1 MSAPLTAWESG
12 AENEVFVVEVALVS
26 QRGSGKR
33 LAGFELLVASTYF
46 VKKKKGGGR
55 QARSVRTRTD
65 ASCALEQPVD
75 LEDLT
80 GTTLPA
86 TNPSSIFCSLLSY
99 IFAFFL
105 KKKERLKQLLGDA
118 CDRCCVLLSGEQC
131 LELGKLSLRK
141 ISAAVSKRVPPK
153 SWSLGHAQT
162 MHVIV
167 GAGYSFKDLNFG
179 SLYESLS
186 SIWR

>member
-1 MSAPLTAWESG
+1 ME
-12 AENEVFVVEVALVS
+12 
-26 QRGSGKR
+26 
-33 LAGFELLVASTYF
+33 
-46 VKKKKGGGR
+46 
-55 QARSVRTRTD
+55 
-65 ASCALEQPVD
+65 

-99 IFAFFL
+99 IFAFFF

-179 SLYESLS
+179 SLLQITEFYLALNRELKAGLHRDNAAEREQRNYTRTTTR
-186 SIWR
+186 SIDYT